1 MGLRYLEDLVLGE
14 RFPCGGFRFTRDEI
28 IDFATRFDPQP
39 FHLDEEAAQH
49 TYFKGLSASG
59 IHTQA
64 AALGCIVRSVTDVA
78 VVAGAS
84 LDQAR
89 FFIPVRPDRD
99 YTVTAWFEEV
109 RPTRSN
115 PTRGLAAL
123 RGEACD
129 AEGQLVMTFGV
140 TYMMHRRP

>member
-14 RFPCGGFRFTRDEI
+14 RFPCGGFRFSRAEI
-28 IDFATRFDPQP
+28 IDFARQFDPQP
-39 FHLDEEAAQH
+39 FHLDEDAARE
-49 TYFKGLSASG
+49 TYFQGLAASG

-99 YTVTAWFEEV
+99 YRVTAWFHEV

-115 PTRGLAAL
+115 PARGLATRWVRPKHTGPSL
-123 RGEACD
+123 QE
-129 AEGQLVMTFGV
+129 EGG
-140 TYMMHRRP
+140 RSGPA

>member
-1 MGLRYLEDLVLGE
+1 MRYLEDLVLGE

-28 IDFATRFDPQP
+28 IDFAKRFDPQP
-39 FHLDEEAAQH
+39 FHLDEAAAQH

-64 AALGCIVRSVTDVA
+64 AALGCIVRTVTDVA

-99 YTVTAWFEEV
+99 YTVVAWFEEV

-115 PTRGLAAL
+115 PARGLAAL
-123 RGEACD
+123 RGEALDD
-129 AEGQLVMTFGV
+129 AGQVVMTFGV
-140 TYMMHRRP
+140 TYMMHRRR